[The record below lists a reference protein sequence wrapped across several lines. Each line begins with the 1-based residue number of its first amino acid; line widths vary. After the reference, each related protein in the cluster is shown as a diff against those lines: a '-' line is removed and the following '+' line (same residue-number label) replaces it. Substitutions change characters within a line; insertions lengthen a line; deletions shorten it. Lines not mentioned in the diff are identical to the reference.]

1 MTRRDAPPSV
11 RRTLSNGLEAVL
23 RPDAHGFVLVIDDIE
38 QSHLGAPGAPPRHAS
53 HRWMLAAS
61 LAALGARTDALRL
74 GGEARPGGGE
84 QRLADGADARFDARR
99 AAVHLGGGAA
109 ALPRALQHA
118 LPALRQRIVELE
130 PALVDLVAEAAPL
143 PPGIEVVVGDGRAV
157 LERVPSPVA
166 LVTIDVFGAGSVP
179 AGFTTVECFSAA
191 RAALVPGGTLVVNT
205 ADGPP
210 LCFVRS
216 QIVTLQA
223 VFEHVALISTGS
235 TLAGARHSN
244 LVLVASDAPLP
255 VDDIRERVRV
265 GPPPAA
271 VVAGRRLARFA
282 ADTAPEPVRD
292 ATAVDSPAPVRSA
305 YLGSASLPP
314 SLTDPT
320 DD

>member
-1 MTRRDAPPSV
+1 MSASSRRM
-11 RRTLSNGLEAVL
+11 LSNGLEASL
-23 RPDAHGFVLVIDDIE
+23 RPDAHGLVLVIDGIE
-38 QSHLGAPGAPPRHAS
+38 QSHLGPAGATPRHGS

-61 LAALGARTDALRL
+61 LAGLALAGSA
-74 GGEARPGGGE
+74 G
-84 QRLADGADARFDARR
+84 GADARNGADAAPTAGEGL
-99 AAVHLGGGAA
+99 AALHLGGGAA

-118 LPALRQRIVELE
+118 MPALRQRVVELE
-130 PALVDLVAEAAPL
+130 PALVELVAEGAPL
-143 PPGIEVVVGDGRAV
+143 PDRIEMVVADGRAA
-157 LERVPSPVA
+157 LERVSQPVA
-166 LVTIDVFGAGSVP
+166 LVTLDVFGAGRVP
-179 AGFTTVECFSAA
+179 AAFTTVECFAAA
-191 RAALVPGGTLVVNT
+191 RAALVPGGTLVVNS

-210 LCFVRS
+210 LGFVRG
-216 QIVTLQA
+216 QIATLQA

-271 VVAGRRLARFA
+271 VVHGQRLARFV
-282 ADTAPEPVRD
+282 ADTSAQPVRD

-305 YLGSASLPP
+305 YLGSAELPP
-314 SLTDPT
+314 SLTERI